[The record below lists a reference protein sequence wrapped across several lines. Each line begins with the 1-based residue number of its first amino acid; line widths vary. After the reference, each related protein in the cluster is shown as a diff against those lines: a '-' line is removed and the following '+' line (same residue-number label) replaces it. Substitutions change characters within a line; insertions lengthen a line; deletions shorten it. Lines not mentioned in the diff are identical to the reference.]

1 MKKKVYLKPATLVET
16 GIVEQFLAESVSVYL
31 DDVNYNGN
39 SSDMDNAMVREIFED
54 RVDEAW

>member
-16 GIVEQFLAESVSVYL
+16 GIVEQFLAESVGFYL

-39 SSDMDNAMVREIFED
+39 SGDMDDAMVRGIFED
-54 RVDEAW
+54 RVDEDW

>member
-39 SSDMDNAMVREIFED
+39 SSDMDNAMVKGIFED